1 MNERFQEK
9 LRSIKDEH
17 NRRVIEKEK
26 LIQYLKI
33 ELEKERHIVMQEEF
47 MYDGIRVKQKEE
59 FLRQLEKYRYK
70 NSELEKKLQKVIETY
85 QIKQKEL

>member
-59 FLRQLEKYRYK
+59 FLRQLEKYRNK